1 MLYIKLIE
9 EDNMNGWR
17 LTKIW
22 QVDHKLVVAD
32 TINEAVELFKAYMGN
47 DDEPLSIQ
55 AISTNMALSDYNALI
70 KEDDE

>member
-1 MLYIKLIE
+1 MLYIKSIE
-9 EDNMNGWR
+9 ENNMDGWK
-17 LTKIW
+17 LTKVW
-22 QVDHKLVVAD
+22 QVDHKLVIAD

>member
-1 MLYIKLIE
+1 
-9 EDNMNGWR
+9 MNGWR
-17 LTKIW
+17 LTKVW
-22 QVDHKLVVAD
+22 QVDHKLVIAD

-70 KEDDE
+70 KEDNE